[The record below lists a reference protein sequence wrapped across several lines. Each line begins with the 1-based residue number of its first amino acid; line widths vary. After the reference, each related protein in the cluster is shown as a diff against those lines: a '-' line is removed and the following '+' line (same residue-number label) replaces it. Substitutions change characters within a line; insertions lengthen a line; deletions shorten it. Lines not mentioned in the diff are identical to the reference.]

1 MAEYSKILHHL
12 DEDYTDPVRDPIWKH
27 IYLSP
32 PLTRIIHTGAFLKL
46 HGIKQLGP
54 TYLVYPGATHTR
66 FSHSLGVFH
75 LARRMII
82 QLIKTN
88 RKMPLT
94 SDGVKA
100 FLCASL
106 LHDLGHYPYAHS
118 LKDLDVKDHES
129 LTGEYILQDE
139 ELSGVIRHELGI
151 LPQTVA
157 SIIDMKSKKTT
168 DESILFFRN
177 LLSGVL
183 DPDKLD
189 YLNRDA
195 YFCGIS
201 YGLQDID
208 FIYSQIEPHPVMGIA
223 IRRKGLP
230 SVESIL
236 FSKYL
241 MYRNVYWHEKV
252 RNATAMIKKAIL
264 LGLKSGIIH
273 PENLYGIDDQEFFSR
288 MRADIFPP
296 FRLIE
301 MAHSKKL
308 YRYIYQMRFSDQVPF
323 HLQLEDLEQRLKFE
337 QSIAEKAGASPEQI
351 IVDIP
356 ERISFDIEL
365 PIIEREK
372 AVPYNESGSVFN
384 EDIVKDFTGSLRTIS
399 LLVED
404 NQDLIE
410 QIESLDLEALF
421 KG

>member
-82 QLIKTN
+82 QLIKTD

-94 SDGVKA
+94 LDGVKA

-118 LKDLDVKDHES
+118 LKDLNVKDHES

-139 ELSGVIRHELGI
+139 ELSGLIRHKLGV

-168 DESILFFRN
+168 DDSIRFFRN

-195 YFCGIS
+195 YFCGIP

-208 FIYSQIEPHPVMGIA
+208 FIYSQIEPHPVMGLA

-264 LGLKSGIIH
+264 LGLKSGIIR
-273 PENLYGIDDQEFFSR
+273 PENLYGIDDREFFSR

-308 YRYIYQMRFSDQVPF
+308 YRYIYQTRFSDQIPF

-337 QSIAEKAGASPEQI
+337 QSMAERAGASPEQI

-365 PIIEREK
+365 PVIEREK
-372 AVPYNESGSVFN
+372 VVPYNESGSVFN

-399 LLVED
+399 LLAED
-404 NQDLIE
+404 NQGLIE